1 MKKDNRE
8 LEVIAHELFKNGLK
22 YKDIAS
28 QVGVTESCIKSWA
41 TRYWKKEKLQPSNN
55 KKVATKSKYGRGKN
69 PNSRNG
75 TGPPKNQNAAKHG
88 LFSKWL
94 PKETLEIASM
104 LGETECNLN
113 PLDILWQNITL
124 QYAAIIRA
132 QKLMYVKDQED
143 KTVERIEEKS
153 GNVCGE
159 RWEVQQAWDK
169 HAIFLNSQSRA
180 MGELSKMIKQY
191 DDMLHSNWDMA
202 SEEQRE
208 RINSI
213 KAKTKKLNDDGSGDD
228 TYEDDGFKEA
238 LNETAKNDWIDFN
251 EESSI

>member
-1 MKKDNRE
+1 MKEERWRYDLKKDNRE
-8 LEVIAHELFKNGLK
+8 IEVIAHELFKNGRK
-22 YKDIAS
+22 YKDIAT
-28 QVGVTESCIKSWA
+28 QVGLTESCIKSWA
-41 TRYWKKEKLQPSNN
+41 TRYWKKEKLQLSDD

-75 TGPPKNQNAAKHG
+75 TGPPKNQNAVKHG

-94 PKETLEIASM
+94 PQETLEIAGM
-104 LGETECNLN
+104 IGETECKLN

-132 QKLMYVKDQED
+132 QKLMYVKDQQD
-143 KTVERIEEKS
+143 KTIEKIEEKE

-169 HAIFLNSQSRA
+169 HANFLNSQSRA
-180 MGELSKMIKQY
+180 MGELSKMIRQY
-191 DDMLHSNWDMA
+191 DEMIHKNWDIA

-208 RINSI
+208 RINFM
-213 KAKTKKLNDDGSGDD
+213 KARTLKLSGVGSEV
-228 TYEDDGFKEA
+228 EDLD
-238 LNETAKNDWIDFN
+238 ETDVMIYGN
-251 EESSI
+251 

>member
-8 LEVIAHELFKNGLK
+8 IEVIARELFNNGLK
-22 YKDIAS
+22 YKDIAI

-41 TRYWKKEKLQPSNN
+41 TRYWKKEKLQLSND
-55 KKVATKSKYGRGKN
+55 KKVATKSKYGKGKN

-75 TGPPKNQNAAKHG
+75 TGPPRNQNAVKHG

-94 PKETLEIASM
+94 PQETLEIANM

-132 QKLMYVKDQED
+132 QKLMYVKNQED
-143 KTVERIEEKS
+143 KTIEKIEEKD
-153 GNVCGE
+153 GNVCGK

-169 HAIFLNSQSRA
+169 HANFLNSQSRA
-180 MGELSKMIKQY
+180 MSELSKMIRQY
-191 DDMLHSNWDMA
+191 DEMLHKNWDMA

-208 RINSI
+208 RISFM
-213 KAKTKKLNDDGSGDD
+213 KARTLKLSGVGSEV
-228 TYEDDGFKEA
+228 EDLD
-238 LNETAKNDWIDFN
+238 ETDAIIYGN
-251 EESSI
+251 